1 MRLNL
6 NEKKETLEFTKL
18 DSNFIKY
25 LLLTMNLVNNDEL
38 YNKYENLENNL
49 VNDDEY
55 ENLDK
60 IFYNENENFG
70 GLSDIEKDSN
80 NKSIFEL
87 DFNMLAKAK
96 QFIQQNISD
105 EDEKEDEDIMSDK
118 QSNFSDSESDEEHDE
133 IVTQLKDKQELS
145 PCVII
150 DVFENKIQ

>member
-1 MRLNL
+1 M
-6 NEKKETLEFTKL
+6 
-18 DSNFIKY
+18 D
-25 LLLTMNLVNNDEL
+25 LVNNDKL

-49 VNDDEY
+49 VNNDKY
-55 ENLDK
+55 ENLDE

-96 QFIQQNISD
+96 QFIQQNVSD
-105 EDEKEDEDIMSDK
+105 EDEKEDKNIMSNK
-118 QSNFSDSESDEEHDE
+118 ESKFSDSESDEEHDE

-145 PCVII
+145 SCVII
-150 DVFENKIQ
+150 DVFENKIQQCNSTTNLRQLWQMVDM